1 MFAVGVSFWKSTPCV
16 VLTVF
21 LVLRGIWLRC
31 NMVTRGVP
39 LALQQAGRVYVI
51 RGMEHHGFSDL
62 LLITE
67 ALLLGKSRQMLQ
79 KFAVGAFCRKC
90 F

>member
-1 MFAVGVSFWKSTPCV
+1 MSVVGLSFWKSTPCAI
-16 VLTVF
+16 LTVF
-21 LVLRGIWLRC
+21 PVLRGIWLRC
-31 NMVTRGVP
+31 NMVTGGVP

-51 RGMEHHGFSDL
+51 RGMEHHVFSDF

-67 ALLLGKSRQMLQ
+67 VLLLAKSRQMLQ
-79 KFAVGAFCRKC
+79 KLAVGAFCRKC